1 MTLIPHRTVAGQ
13 IAAQLRGEVERGAW
27 RDWLPSERDLSRTL
41 QASRNTVRAALAQL
55 KAEGHLAPV
64 RGLGN
69 RIVPRGAAKVAAPE
83 SRSVGVLIPEP
94 IGRLRPHI
102 ALWIDELKDLL
113 IEEGLRLR
121 LHDGRQYYQGK
132 PDRALA
138 RLSGQ
143 HRHAAWVLTLSSE
156 PMQRWFARQGLPCV
170 VAGSVYAGVPLP
182 CCDLDY
188 RASCRHAAGVLL
200 RLGHRRIAL
209 LNREERRAGD
219 VDSELGFLAGAKSTA
234 RAEVRAEVAYHRD
247 DAVSVGRALQ
257 RLLDQP
263 APPTGIVVCNSYAY
277 LSAISWLA
285 QRGLRVPRDLSLI
298 SRDDDP
304 FLTALTPTPARYV
317 AAPRVFATR
326 ILGLLLRWVNG
337 RTGADRATQLLP
349 RYVAGGSTAAL

>member
-13 IAAQLRGEVERGAW
+13 IAAQLRAEMERGAW
-27 RDWLPSERDLSRTL
+27 QEWLPSERDLSRTL
-41 QASRNTVRAALAQL
+41 QASRNTIRAALAQL
-55 KAEGHLAPV
+55 KAEGFLRPH

-69 RIVPRGAAKVAAPE
+69 RIEPRRGPVAAPAE
-83 SRSVGVLIPEP
+83 ARSVGVVIPEP

-121 LHDGRQYYQGK
+121 LHEGRQYFQGK

-138 RLSGQ
+138 RLVGQ

-156 PMQRWFARQGLPCV
+156 AMQRWFAARRLPCV
-170 VAGSVYAGVPLP
+170 VAGSVYPGVPLP

-219 VDSELGFLAGAKSTA
+219 VDSELGFLEGAKSSS
-234 RAEVRAEVAYHRD
+234 RAEIRAEVAYHRD
-247 DAVSVGRALQ
+247 DAVSVGRALK

-263 APPTGIVVCNSYAY
+263 APPTAIVVCNSYAY

-304 FLTALTPTPARYV
+304 FLAALTPAPARYV
-317 AAPRVFATR
+317 VAPRQFATR
-326 ILGLLLRWVNG
+326 ILGPLLRWVNG
-337 RTGADRATQLLP
+337 RGGPAQPARLLP
-349 RYVAGGSTAAL
+349 RYVAGGSTAAI